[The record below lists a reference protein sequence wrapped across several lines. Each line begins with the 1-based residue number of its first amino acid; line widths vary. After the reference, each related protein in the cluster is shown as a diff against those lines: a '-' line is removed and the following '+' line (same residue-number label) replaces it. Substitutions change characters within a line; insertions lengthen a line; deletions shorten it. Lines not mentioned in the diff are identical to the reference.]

1 MEIDNDVQSSKL
13 QKSSYDSQRYTLQD
27 NFVIKYQ
34 KLTKTVKEKLARV
47 SADAKRSATELLRQD
62 EFVITLNGN
71 FIDNR
76 SDAGNIIL
84 TEVHN

>member
-1 MEIDNDVQSSKL
+1 M
-13 QKSSYDSQRYTLQD
+13 
-27 NFVIKYQ
+27 IKYQ